1 MTTEQK
7 QEVALMR
14 YATIAPLVS
23 GLTEDY
29 ASQKAFYQD
38 ASKKGSVM
46 PDGHVHPFAPAT
58 IEKWYLGYKRYGFN
72 ALLPNGRSDC
82 GKSRVLDEE
91 LQEQIRYLKTTYPR
105 MTAAAICRQLHDN
118 GSATA
123 GEVSESTVCRFVNQ
137 MQAEMHLTT
146 NRDMRR
152 YERAHINE
160 VWCGDSSVG
169 PKLTGEDGKKRRV
182 YIIALIDDAS
192 RYVTAAEA
200 FYQDNFVNLLS
211 VIRSGVSRAG
221 RPKIFNFDNGKTY
234 RNKQM
239 ELLAARIGT
248 TLNYCEPYT
257 PTSKSK
263 IERWF
268 RTLKDR
274 TFFPAGKEPAGPVLL
289 GTGADPEAFSGR
301 DRKGL
306 PSGSGTQ
313 GIRRQCDRDRPCR
326 IRGGLPVR
334 KEKDH
339 TSVLG

>member
-1 MTTEQK
+1 MHQ
-7 QEVALMR
+7 R
-14 YATIAPLVS
+14 R
-23 GLTEDY
+23 GLSCRT
-29 ASQKAFYQD
+29 AC
-38 ASKKGSVM
+38 
-46 PDGHVHPFAPAT
+46 PHFAPAT

-105 MTAAAICRQLHDN
+105 MTARDPAAHDN

-160 VWCGDSSVG
+160 VWCGDSRWGQSLPG
-169 PKLTGEDGKKRRV
+169 DGKKRRV

-211 VIRSGVSRAG
+211 VIRSGVSRPDGPKSSTLIMG
-221 RPKIFNFDNGKTY
+221 RPIVISRWNCSCQD
-234 RNKQM
+234 RHDA
-239 ELLAARIGT
+239 ELL
-248 TLNYCEPYT
+248 
-257 PTSKSK
+257 
-263 IERWF
+263 
-268 RTLKDR
+268 
-274 TFFPAGKEPAGPVLL
+274 
-289 GTGADPEAFSGR
+289 
-301 DRKGL
+301 
-306 PSGSGTQ
+306 
-313 GIRRQCDRDRPCR
+313 
-326 IRGGLPVR
+326 
-334 KEKDH
+334 
-339 TSVLG
+339 